1 MDIICD
7 YLTRKKSIRLDQ
19 DSGVGAQVPEFGH
32 FNASLESEDTFDA
45 GEGVAV
51 TLKEPE
57 TEQFV
62 IKTDEDVG

>member
-1 MDIICD
+1 MT
-7 YLTRKKSIRLDQ
+7 LEQ
-19 DSGVGAQVPEFGH
+19 ASGVGTQVREFGH
-32 FNASLESEDTFDA
+32 FNANLESEDAFDM
-45 GEGVAV
+45 GEGVAI